1 MILKDS
7 GITGKMWDLLK
18 ENSRKMRI
26 RVLHPSIKAD
36 SEVNVLRGLP
46 EGSRLSPI
54 LFAIFAADLIRDL
67 QLQFPEITMPT
78 ATALT
83 WMGTIFYVDDAVLIA
98 RSPEELQLM
107 LNACQ
112 QWAEKNRMSI
122 NVNKTK
128 IVVFL
133 EDPGTR
139 KARQRFNFTL
149 TPAFPTSLPEATRI
163 QMRQEVLLRK
173 HTTSAIKESV
183 RIPASSLGLVVKV
196 KENDTAIIEVAGLGQ
211 VELRVQDLTNVS
223 LVISEV
229 DCFKYLGLNLDYALR
244 MEEATKAGVAN
255 IRFAHSKVSA
265 TLHSLHQLPRRG
277 NNAALSP
284 LMRLQMWRSCV
295 LTQALENLRYLRTK
309 GQVKQWQAAL
319 SLSLKRTFGHFEQP
333 LPMSLDLGIP
343 PLALLQAK
351 QLCQMHF
358 RYTYGVPS
366 IMPARLYALRVTHM
380 RASPKDCMEHRIQ
393 GAYTA
398 LDMGALYPSLAPLP
412 QSVSG
417 NATRHKEKAYGR
429 VLKTRVSEVW
439 RQTVLRNSPRVT
451 DGSPPQGRMA
461 AFVNH
466 LYDDLSRNLFTPA
479 PYLRS
484 FSADSAYYL
493 FRIRTQDQNIIP
505 TQEPRPNGVP
515 QTQYGDRRCP
525 LCPGRHL
532 GSEAHLY
539 LSCPVTSPLAH
550 PLISEFRDRFP
561 WDGFTQHQQMA
572 LLLGTMP
579 QDSVDQRHKQWFRTM
594 LPQCHALAA
603 RITLTVQKE
612 LQMLAVKTG
621 VSAGQLR
628 AAASASQGVASG
640 ALLQIPSPMTM
651 SSEDEE

>member
-1 MILKDS
+1 
-7 GITGKMWDLLK
+7 
-18 ENSRKMRI
+18 
-26 RVLHPSIKAD
+26 
-36 SEVNVLRGLP
+36 
-46 EGSRLSPI
+46 
-54 LFAIFAADLIRDL
+54 
-67 QLQFPEITMPT
+67 
-78 ATALT
+78 
-83 WMGTIFYVDDAVLIA
+83 
-98 RSPEELQLM
+98 
-107 LNACQ
+107 
-112 QWAEKNRMSI
+112 
-122 NVNKTK
+122 
-128 IVVFL
+128 
-133 EDPGTR
+133 
-139 KARQRFNFTL
+139 
-149 TPAFPTSLPEATRI
+149 
-163 QMRQEVLLRK
+163 
-173 HTTSAIKESV
+173 
-183 RIPASSLGLVVKV
+183 
-196 KENDTAIIEVAGLGQ
+196 
-211 VELRVQDLTNVS
+211 VQDLTNVS

-244 MEEATKAGVAN
+244 MEEATKAGVVN

-572 LLLGTMP
+572 FLLGTMP